1 MFPGL
6 LKYVVIMANTIE
18 LSNIRL
24 FDVLRNALSG
34 ELGSVMGVVG
44 DKLDLVEKTGVIVR
58 YKYGEHFSRVA
69 DGEAVSFRAEI
80 QALRRARALA
90 NPKKKRRAPAPPKS
104 RAKRSARRRR

>member
-1 MFPGL
+1 MP
-6 LKYVVIMANTIE
+6 NPIE

-44 DKLDLVEKTGVIVR
+44 DKLDLAGKDGVISR
-58 YKYGEHFSRVA
+58 FKHGEHFTRVP
-69 DGEAVSFRAEI
+69 DDEAVAFREML

-90 NPKKKRRAPAPPKS
+90 NPKKKRKIAPAKQKS
-104 RAKRSARRRR
+104 RAKRSARRRG